1 MGFLR
6 LENNNVAIVKKILIQ
21 ENQFKKNRQN
31 FPDDKGMQA
40 LNFFYFFSFSKIYFF
55 HFFGNFFIVIF
66 FFISLLNY
74 SYKF

>member
-40 LNFFYFFSFSKIYFF
+40 LNFFFFFLFPKFIFSIFLEIFSLSFFF
-55 HFFGNFFIVIF
+55 HFFIKLFI
-66 FFISLLNY
+66 
-74 SYKF
+74 